1 MTEPLQRVL
10 VLDDDGD
17 VRTSLSRLLQANG
30 FAVSTFAGIAEMLAA
45 GMPASPAC
53 LLLDQRLGA
62 VKGTEVHA
70 QLQELGWNIPTIF
83 LTADFDTHTVVQAM
97 RGGASNYLTKP
108 CDPEELL
115 TVVRSAFATHVR
127 VPPVNP
133 ELAELRQRAGL
144 LTTRERVIVSM
155 VIKGMLNKQIAD
167 SLGLALVTVKLH
179 RGRAM
184 KKLGAQNAAELAHIA
199 LRVGL

>member
-1 MTEPLQRVL
+1 MTEPSHCVL
-10 VLDDDGD
+10 VLDDDSD
-17 VRTSLSRLLQANG
+17 VRTSLARLLQANG
-30 FAVSTFAGIAEMLAA
+30 YSARTFSTMAEMLAA
-45 GMPASPAC
+45 GMPVSPAC

-62 VKGTEVHA
+62 AKGTEVHA
-70 QLQELGWNIPTIF
+70 QLQELGWTIPTIF

-97 RGGASNYLTKP
+97 RAGANNYLTKP
-108 CDPEELL
+108 CDPDELL
-115 TVVRSAFATHVR
+115 SVVRSSFENQVR
-127 VPPVNP
+127 VLQVNP
-133 ELAELRQRAGL
+133 ELAELRQRAAM

-155 VIKGMLNKQIAD
+155 VMKGMLNKQIAH

-184 KKLGAQNAAELAHIA
+184 KKLGAQNAAELARIA